1 MFTKIAFIAT
11 AAAILFG
18 AASPTYA
25 GPRDQRASE
34 PIYFSL
40 ATGADQM

>member
-1 MFTKIAFIAT
+1 MFTKIALAVT

-25 GPRDQRASE
+25 APRDQRVSE
-34 PIYFSL
+34 PLYFSL
-40 ATGADQM
+40 ATGPDQM

>member
-25 GPRDQRASE
+25 GPRASE

>member
-1 MFTKIAFIAT
+1 MFYKITFLAT

-18 AASPTYA
+18 AASPTFA
-25 GPRDQRASE
+25 GPRDQRAVE
-34 PIYFSL
+34 PTYFSL